1 MNADPPSSRPAV
13 THAWSPASRRR
24 HSRRGGFLPPLRGVR
39 LRSLRGITRREA
51 AAAIARL
58 AALTA
63 AGVATGDAI
72 ASSARSGGRLLVRLN
87 AAVRRGTALS
97 NAMSDARLPFGEA
110 EIAVVRAGERGGSTP
125 RALTLLAE
133 RMEREAGGRSRIA
146 SALAYPCI
154 LAAGALGA
162 LCFLSIV
169 VLPSF
174 TTLYAGQDVELPW
187 ATRTLLAFGN
197 FVCAWGATLLAASVV
212 GVVGLLSAK
221 RRSAAFGRF
230 CDRVAVDAPAFRI
243 LVAPRAAHE
252 TCALLALLLE
262 AGCEAEE
269 ALALAARAAAN
280 RIVAER
286 LGDALR
292 SLRHG
297 IPLSRAWSAA
307 RLDRSG
313 DAAPL
318 LEIAEATGGYARAF
332 SRLAALEG
340 AAAERALTQ
349 TCRLAEP
356 VSVIAMAVAVGGGV
370 LALYQPMLGS
380 ASLLLGGTP

>member
-1 MNADPPSSRPAV
+1 MNSSARFSRPAV
-13 THAWSPASRRR
+13 ALQRGSRGRLQPRR
-24 HSRRGGFLPPLRGVR
+24 AIS
-39 LRSLRGITRREA
+39 RREA
-51 AAAIARL
+51 AAVIARL

-72 ASSARSGGRLLVRLN
+72 AASARNGDRLLARLHT
-87 AAVRRGTALS
+87 AVRRGVALS
-97 NAMSDARLPFGEA
+97 AAMGDASLPFGEA
-110 EIAVVRAGERGGSTP
+110 EVAVVRAGERGGSTP
-125 RALTLLAE
+125 RALALLAE

-146 SALAYPCI
+146 AALAYPCI

-174 TTLYAGQDVELPW
+174 TTMYTGQNVELPW

-197 FVCAWGATLLAASVV
+197 AVQAHGLAMLAATAAAGGGFSIAR
-212 GVVGLLSAK
+212 SRS
-221 RRSAAFGRF
+221 RRFGRF
-230 CDRVAVDAPAFRI
+230 CDGVVIDAPGLRA
-243 LVAPRAAHE
+243 LAAPRAAHE
-252 TCALLALLLE
+252 SCALLAVLLE

-269 ALALAARAAAN
+269 ALALAARAAGN

-286 LGDALR
+286 LGEALR

-297 IPLSRAWSAA
+297 VPLSRAWSAA
-307 RLDRSG
+307 GLDRSG

-318 LEIAEATGGYARAF
+318 LEIAEATGGYGQAF
-332 SRLAALEG
+332 TRLAVLEG

-356 VSVIAMAVAVGGGV
+356 ISVIAMAVAVGGGV

>member
-1 MNADPPSSRPAV
+1 LRPLRADGVPSF
-13 THAWSPASRRR
+13 
-24 HSRRGGFLPPLRGVR
+24 RGVRLQPLRGV
-39 LRSLRGITRREA
+39 SRREA
-51 AAAIARL
+51 AAVISRL

-72 ASSARSGGRLLVRLN
+72 ASSARSGDRVIVRLH

-97 NAMSDARLPFGEA
+97 TAMGDAHLPFREA
-110 EIAVVRAGERGGSTP
+110 EVAVVRAGERGGSTP
-125 RALTLLAE
+125 RALALLAE
-133 RMEREAGGRSRIA
+133 RMESEAGGRSRIV
-146 SALAYPCI
+146 SALAYPCL
-154 LAAGALGA
+154 LAVGALGA

-174 TTLYAGQDVELPW
+174 TTLYTGQNVELPS
-187 ATRTLLAFGN
+187 ATRLLLGFGDLAQ
-197 FVCAWGATLLAASVV
+197 AWGSTLLAA
-212 GVVGLLSAK
+212 GLVAAAGFAAAR
-221 RRSAAFGRF
+221 RRSAAFGRL
-230 CDRVAVDAPAFRI
+230 CDRAAIDAPAFRV

-252 TCALLALLLE
+252 TCALLAVLLE

-269 ALALAARAAAN
+269 ALSLAARAAAN

-307 RLDRSG
+307 GLDRSG

-318 LEIAEATGGYARAF
+318 LEIAEATGSYGQAF
-332 SRLAALEG
+332 SRLATLEG

>member
-1 MNADPPSSRPAV
+1 MNAGGRLPRTAVSR
-13 THAWSPASRRR
+13 AWLRGASRKP
-24 HSRRGGFLPPLRGVR
+24 F
-39 LRSLRGITRREA
+39 RGISRREA
-51 AAAIARL
+51 AAVIARL

-72 ASSARSGGRLLVRLN
+72 ASSARGGDRLVVRLH

-97 NAMSDARLPFGEA
+97 AAMSDARFPFDEA

-125 RALTLLAE
+125 RALALLAE

-146 SALAYPCI
+146 SALAYPCL
-154 LAAGALGA
+154 LATGALGA

-174 TTLYAGQDVELPW
+174 SALYTGQNVELPL
-187 ATRTLLAFGN
+187 ATRSLLGFGN
-197 FVCAWGATLLAASVV
+197 MVQAWGSALLTAGLVGAVGFATAR
-212 GVVGLLSAK
+212 
-221 RRSAAFGRF
+221 RRSAAFGRL
-230 CDRVAVDAPAFRI
+230 CDRVAIDAPALRA

-252 TCALLALLLE
+252 TCALLAVLLE

-269 ALALAARAAAN
+269 ALSLAARAASN

-297 IPLSRAWSAA
+297 VPLSRAWSAA
-307 RLDRSG
+307 GLDRSG

-318 LEIAEATGGYARAF
+318 LEIAEATGGYGQAF

-340 AAAERALTQ
+340 AAAERALTR

>member
-1 MNADPPSSRPAV
+1 MIGRAKHRLDR
-13 THAWSPASRRR
+13 HRR
-24 HSRRGGFLPPLRGVR
+24 LA
-39 LRSLRGITRREA
+39 ITRAEA
-51 AAAIARL
+51 CTTIARL

-72 ASSARSGGRLLVRLN
+72 AASARAAARPASKSRSRWSRPRGGRLLGELHS
-87 AAVRRGTALS
+87 AIKRGVALS
-97 NAMSDARLPFGEA
+97 AAMGAAGLPFSEA
-110 EIAVVRAGERGGSTP
+110 EVAVVRAGERGGSTP

-133 RMEREAGGRSRIA
+133 RMEREAGGRRRIA
-146 SALAYPCI
+146 SALAYPCL
-154 LAAGALGA
+154 LAVGAVGA

-174 TTLYAGQDVELPW
+174 TTLYTGQNVQLPL
-187 ATRTLLAFGN
+187 ATRLLLAFGDG
-197 FVCAWGATLLAASVV
+197 VRAWGAALLFAMLAGIAVFAV
-212 GVVGLLSAK
+212 A
-221 RRSAAFGRF
+221 RRHSPDFARL
-230 CDRVAVDAPAFRI
+230 CDRLAIDAAPLRT

-252 TCALLALLLE
+252 SCALLALLLE

-269 ALALAARAAAN
+269 ALMLAARAAAN
-280 RIVAER
+280 RIVASR
-286 LGDALR
+286 LTDALR

-297 IPLSRAWSAA
+297 VPLSRAWSAA
-307 RLDRSG
+307 SLDRSG

-318 LEIAEATGGYARAF
+318 LEIAEATGGYAQAF

-340 AAAERALTQ
+340 AAAEHALAQ

-356 VSVIAMAVAVGGGV
+356 VAVIAMAVAVGGGV